1 MAIEKP
7 PCRLYLHHMSYET
20 FAKVLRC
27 LVPFLLLCT
36 LLNMGSRDAVATDW
50 QTQPVSVVVLS
61 QAVSAEPHTAPDAN
75 DLWHKVT
82 DTALIKHLPAPG
94 TEVSHSQPASYP
106 AQLPSQN
113 RLTHPSY
120 FLHPDQQPDYDLLYV
135 FADPDLYRVS
145 QQYIHQPLTRPWHQC
160 ATRARTGLIN
170 DCQPAN
176 LTYRARLT
184 YQLSA

>member
-7 PCRLYLHHMSYET
+7 FCRLYLHPMSYET
-20 FAKVLRC
+20 FAKILRC

-36 LLNMGSRDAVATDW
+36 LLNMGSRDAVAADW
-50 QTQPVSVVVLS
+50 QTQSVSVVVLS
-61 QAVSAEPHTAPDAN
+61 QAASAEPHTEPDAN
-75 DLWHKVT
+75 DLRHKAT
-82 DTALIKHLPAPG
+82 DTALVKHLSAPG
-94 TEVSHSQPASYP
+94 SKVSHSQPATYP
-106 AQLPSQN
+106 AQLPSQS

-120 FLHPDQQPDYDLLYV
+120 FLHPDQQPDYELLYV

-145 QQYIHQPLTRPWHQC
+145 QQYVHQPLTRPWHQC